1 MPYNVFKKTNVFHFT
16 AIGFDGLGD
25 DIPSLYINKNC
36 FQDGDQCF
44 EVCSAINGTN
54 HCENITFVLG
64 VRYKMVIQQMNVRG
78 TYWYEVIMD
87 YETIIRTEN
96 YIPVSFSIVDMYAS
110 DNIYSPFT
118 SEFGYLCNVYIQRRS
133 NFVILSNFA
142 IPITQNI
149 TKSNSFVIF
158 YLDLSENTGIC
169 SSSKLLSSKTARDV
183 DDCKTKCQLFE
194 GCWFLSFKPVDDE
207 INLCFL
213 FANCDEISPCPD
225 CQTMEYAD
233 CGVSG
238 KCEVSNL

>member
-87 YETIIRTEN
+87 YDTIIRTEN

-142 IPITQNI
+142 IPIT
-149 TKSNSFVIF
+149 
-158 YLDLSENTGIC
+158 
-169 SSSKLLSSKTARDV
+169 
-183 DDCKTKCQLFE
+183 
-194 GCWFLSFKPVDDE
+194 
-207 INLCFL
+207 
-213 FANCDEISPCPD
+213 
-225 CQTMEYAD
+225 
-233 CGVSG
+233 
-238 KCEVSNL
+238 